1 MNGMFRAYDMLVD
14 HLAHIDE
21 AIKQMGKADDG
32 FLRVIK
38 DLRNKQKKEHAK
50 LMNSLIWHWQRKN
63 CECWTCGWVWPSMSM
78 VSSIVLSPVKDGR
91 YVLYTDHIAETR
103 KLIDTYDLLISQ
115 EDKKIAELEAENKR
129 LREAL
134 KYIAFTTPG
143 PTMKTHSEAAE
154 QALKEASDPVPIS
167 WYNQQGAGV

>member
-50 LMNSLIWHWQRKN
+50 LMDSLIWHWQRKN
-63 CECWTCGWVWPSMSM
+63 CEWCKCGWVWPSMST

-91 YVLYTDHIAETR
+91 YVLYTDHLAAITEKDREIERLQTN
-103 KLIDTYDLLISQ
+103 IDVMKRALRWSEWE
-115 EDKKIAELEAENKR
+115 ED
-129 LREAL
+129 
-134 KYIAFTTPG
+134 G
-143 PTMKTHSEAAE
+143 
-154 QALKEASDPVPIS
+154 D
-167 WYNQQGAGV
+167 G

>member
-1 MNGMFRAYDMLVD
+1 MERWTPKL
-14 HLAHIDE
+14 
-21 AIKQMGKADDG
+21 KQEQCLPG
-32 FLRVIK
+32 FTLR
-38 DLRNKQKKEHAK
+38 
-50 LMNSLIWHWQRKN
+50 M
-63 CECWTCGWVWPSMSM
+63 WTD
-78 VSSIVLSPVKDGR
+78 KDGE

-143 PTMKTHSEAAE
+143 PTMKTHSEAAD
-154 QALKEASDPVPIS
+154 QALKEASHES
-167 WYNQQGAGV
+167 T

>member
-50 LMNSLIWHWQRKN
+50 LMDSLIWHWQRKN
-63 CECWTCGWVWPSMSM
+63 CEWCKCGWVWPSMSM

-91 YVLYTDHIAETR
+91 YVLYTDHLAETR

-167 WYNQQGAGV
+167 WYNQQGTGV

>member
-1 MNGMFRAYDMLVD
+1 MRRRRQRMNGMFRAYDMLVD

-50 LMNSLIWHWQRKN
+50 LMDSLIWHWQRKN
-63 CECWTCGWVWPSMSM
+63 CEWCKCGWVWPSMSM

-91 YVLYTDHIAETR
+91 YVLYTDHLAETR

-154 QALKEASDPVPIS
+154 QALKEASHD
-167 WYNQQGAGV
+167 

>member
-50 LMNSLIWHWQRKN
+50 LMDSLIWHWQRKS
-63 CECWTCGWVWPSMSM
+63 G
-78 VSSIVLSPVKDGR
+78 LSR
-91 YVLYTDHIAETR
+91 
-103 KLIDTYDLLISQ
+103 
-115 EDKKIAELEAENKR
+115 
-129 LREAL
+129 
-134 KYIAFTTPG
+134 
-143 PTMKTHSEAAE
+143 
-154 QALKEASDPVPIS
+154 
-167 WYNQQGAGV
+167 

>member
-1 MNGMFRAYDMLVD
+1 MQYVGYVYNMERWTPKL
-14 HLAHIDE
+14 
-21 AIKQMGKADDG
+21 KQEQCLPG
-32 FLRVIK
+32 FTLR
-38 DLRNKQKKEHAK
+38 
-50 LMNSLIWHWQRKN
+50 M
-63 CECWTCGWVWPSMSM
+63 WTD
-78 VSSIVLSPVKDGR
+78 KDGE

-154 QALKEASDPVPIS
+154 QALKEASDE
-167 WYNQQGAGV
+167 

>member
-63 CECWTCGWVWPSMSM
+63 CEWCKCIKS
-78 VSSIVLSPVKDGR
+78 
-91 YVLYTDHIAETR
+91 
-103 KLIDTYDLLISQ
+103 
-115 EDKKIAELEAENKR
+115 
-129 LREAL
+129 
-134 KYIAFTTPG
+134 FTASRRFA
-143 PTMKTHSEAAE
+143 KTAGS
-154 QALKEASDPVPIS
+154 V
-167 WYNQQGAGV
+167 GAGGRFSRQAHRFTICRPPSWQDS

>member
-1 MNGMFRAYDMLVD
+1 MERWTPKL
-14 HLAHIDE
+14 
-21 AIKQMGKADDG
+21 KQEQCLPG
-32 FLRVIK
+32 FTLR
-38 DLRNKQKKEHAK
+38 
-50 LMNSLIWHWQRKN
+50 M
-63 CECWTCGWVWPSMSM
+63 WTD
-78 VSSIVLSPVKDGR
+78 KDGE

-154 QALKEASDPVPIS
+154 QALKEASHE
-167 WYNQQGAGV
+167 

>member
-1 MNGMFRAYDMLVD
+1 M
-14 HLAHIDE
+14 
-21 AIKQMGKADDG
+21 
-32 FLRVIK
+32 K
-38 DLRNKQKKEHAK
+38 DVNK
-50 LMNSLIWHWQRKN
+50 S
-63 CECWTCGWVWPSMSM
+63 
-78 VSSIVLSPVKDGR
+78 
-91 YVLYTDHIAETR
+91 YHIAETR

-154 QALKEASDPVPIS
+154 QALKEASDES
-167 WYNQQGAGV
+167 K

>member
-1 MNGMFRAYDMLVD
+1 MIKRYRHWLGE
-14 HLAHIDE
+14 E
-21 AIKQMGKADDG
+21 ARHMVETFDG
-32 FLRVIK
+32 
-38 DLRNKQKKEHAK
+38 E
-50 LMNSLIWHWQRKN
+50 
-63 CECWTCGWVWPSMSM
+63 
-78 VSSIVLSPVKDGR
+78 

-143 PTMKTHSEAAE
+143 PTMKTHSDAAE

>member
-1 MNGMFRAYDMLVD
+1 MERWTPKL
-14 HLAHIDE
+14 
-21 AIKQMGKADDG
+21 KQEQCLPG
-32 FLRVIK
+32 FTLR
-38 DLRNKQKKEHAK
+38 
-50 LMNSLIWHWQRKN
+50 M
-63 CECWTCGWVWPSMSM
+63 WTD
-78 VSSIVLSPVKDGR
+78 KDGE

-154 QALKEASDPVPIS
+154 QAMKEASDE
-167 WYNQQGAGV
+167 

>member
-38 DLRNKQKKEHAK
+38 DLRNKQKTEHAK
-50 LMNSLIWHWQRKN
+50 LMDSLIWHWQRKN
-63 CECWTCGWVWPSMSM
+63 CEWCKCGWVWPSMSM

-91 YVLYTDHIAETR
+91 YVLYTDHLAETR

>member
-1 MNGMFRAYDMLVD
+1 MIQRYNVAPRDDGKDAVC
-14 HLAHIDE
+14 
-21 AIKQMGKADDG
+21 KADDG
-32 FLRVIK
+32 KYI
-38 DLRNKQKKEHAK
+38 
-50 LMNSLIWHWQRKN
+50 
-63 CECWTCGWVWPSMSM
+63 
-78 VSSIVLSPVKDGR
+78 
-91 YVLYTDHIAETR
+91 LYADHIAETI
-103 KLIDTYDLLISQ
+103 KMVDTYDLLISQ